1 MKRALL
7 FLFVCLVAV
16 VSSSADEKQSVKTS
30 TEGGRY
36 EIIQSNIVR
45 RLTIKLDKY
54 TGQTYLMVKSKD
66 DTLSWEKMEWYGT
79 AFEEEDNDK
88 INYQIFMGGIMAK
101 DCILLNIHTGRT
113 WMLFEDSRTENLYW
127 SIMF

>member
-7 FLFVCLVAV
+7 SLFVCLVAV
-16 VSSSADEKQSVKTS
+16 ASSSADEKQSVKTS

-45 RLTIKLDKY
+45 RLTFKLDKF
-54 TGQTYLMVKSKD
+54 TGQTYQMVKSSD
-66 DTLSWEKMEWYGT
+66 DTLCWQEVEWYGNL
-79 AFEEEDNDK
+79 FEENDSDK
-88 INYQIFMGGIMAK
+88 ITYQIFMGGIMAQ
-101 DCILLNIHTGRT
+101 DCILINIHTGKT
-113 WMLFEDSRTENLYW
+113 WMLFEDSKTGNLYW